1 MLVSL
6 QKLFVRPQRYQI
18 NLRLGFYFHVLYSSQ
33 ADTLFSLFKKG
44 LSSGIPFLL
53 LSFCDFFS
61 KEFFSLFSFYLLS
74 IFQSVDQTSYRSLAS
89 GLQVFYR
96 RVPKLLIDQEALP
109 KVIGCLASLSSV
121 LSLDCL
127 FFVLRQQRT
136 DLQLKYIWSSSFCTL
151 LKSNKNSL
159 LNGLTNVSY
168 LGLFTSLN
176 FMDGIFYSSFR
187 GRFLILLCVFPKVFF
202 NFLFYFT
209 FFNKQRLV

>member
-18 NLRLGFYFHVLYSSQ
+18 NFRLGFYFYVLYSSQ
-33 ADTLFSLFKKG
+33 AGTLFSLFKKG
-44 LSSGIPFLL
+44 LSPGIPFLL

-61 KEFFSLFSFYLLS
+61 KEFFSLFNFYLLS
-74 IFQSVDQTSYRSLAS
+74 IFQSIDQTSYQSLAS
-89 GLQVFYR
+89 GLQIFYR

-109 KVIGCLASLSSV
+109 KVTGCLTSVSSA

-136 DLQLKYIWSSSFCTL
+136 DLQLKYIWSSNFCTL
-151 LKSNKNSL
+151 LKSNKASL
-159 LNGLTNVSY
+159 LSNLTNISY

-176 FMDGIFYSSFR
+176 FMDGMFYSSFR
-187 GRFLILLCVFPKVFF
+187 GRFLTFLCIFPKMFF

-209 FFNKQRLV
+209 FFNKQKLL